1 MTEDEYRAAAQ
12 RLAAYDLAEW
22 QGPTGDCTDMRCGIL
37 VARRL
42 LELLPPTDDNKLV
55 SVDWFRSVG
64 AEVKEYTKDGYVWCA
79 IETNATTQEFSAD
92 GEPGRVL
99 LEFGFREDGS
109 LYDAVVAT
117 YLGLKPTGSDVN
129 IARPVTRGKV
139 RKLAEVYGTKLKETA

>member
-1 MTEDEYRAAAQ
+1 MTDDEYRACAFDMMT
-12 RLAAYDLAEW
+12 RLHEV
-22 QGPTGDCTDMRCGIL
+22 GDPFSGDDWNAMQ

-42 LELLPPTDDNKLV
+42 LELLPPPDDNKLV

-79 IETNATTQEFSAD
+79 IETSATTLEFSAD
-92 GEPGRVL
+92 GEHGKVM

-117 YLGLKPTGSDVN
+117 YLGSVQHGADVN